1 MKIDRTAGYNDP
13 IYDESDVI
21 DLLNLI
27 VRRELAAKDQSFTK
41 KKNFEEKKSIF
52 DENFEL
58 KITFFNQN
66 FEFLIF

>member
-41 KKNFEEKKSIF
+41 KKFFFSKKFRFLTKNVQPLI
-52 DENFEL
+52 ENYDF
-58 KITFFNQN
+58 
-66 FEFLIF
+66 